1 MKDKNKYKI
10 KKNNKMIEIFPI
22 SKHIIYKLIK
32 VSSQKAEIRQI
43 ELKKETTVQ
52 VYAVCEEFT

>member
-32 VSSQKAEIRQI
+32 VSSQKAEMGRID
-43 ELKKETTVQ
+43 LKNMIQEFPCSTVG
-52 VYAVCEEFT
+52 